1 MPKIHSRI
9 PSRSP
14 DGWCGARGEI
24 RMTVTRM
31 TYSFVQGCYM
41 WSAAR
46 ILGEVELLFLPRTCG
61 RIPATVKN

>member
-1 MPKIHSRI
+1 MA
-9 PSRSP
+9 
-14 DGWCGARGEI
+14 GAALGGEI

-46 ILGEVELLFLPRTCG
+46 ILGEVELLSLPRTCG